1 MIDLPEL
8 KPTTLAD
15 EVESSLLEYIQR
27 SGLTPGDPLPKEELL
42 ADRLKVSRHIVRE
55 GISRLKAL
63 GMIESRK
70 RRGMTLARPNAFAPV
85 SKLAEAQLFTG
96 EECRQMMGIRVIME
110 LGMAEFIHQRK
121 TPAGL
126 AELRRYAGN
135 RQVCRDLQEEI
146 DFHSR
151 LFALGGNAMASQF
164 QRILTIA
171 FRQHVPSRSSGKRQ
185 PTPTHRE
192 LCDTLEN
199 GTAEEF
205 RQLLRRHLE
214 QYVGW

>member
-1 MIDLPEL
+1 MAEL
-8 KPTTLAD
+8 TELRSTTLAD
-15 EVESSLLEYIQR
+15 GVETSLLDYIRR
-27 SGLTPGDPLPKEELL
+27 SRLEPGDPLPKEEQL
-42 ADRLKVSRHIVRE
+42 AEQLKVSRHIVRE
-55 GISRLKAL
+55 GVSRLKTL
-63 GMIESRK
+63 GLVESRK
-70 RRGMTLARPNAFAPV
+70 RKGMILTRPNAFAGV
-85 SKLAEAQLFTG
+85 SKLAEAHIFSDT
-96 EECRQMMGIRVIME
+96 ECRQMMGIRVIME
-110 LGMAEFIHQRK
+110 LGMADFIFDRK
-121 TPAGL
+121 TPALL
-126 AELRRYAGN
+126 AELRQYAGD

-171 FRQHVPSRSSGKRQ
+171 FQQHVPRRSSGKRR

-214 QYVGW
+214 TYVGW